1 MTVGLHAPVPRQE
14 DSRLDGR
21 VSEEQA
27 VGPFSFRL
35 VRALELAEV
44 RPTSLIAPPRVGH
57 PPQQAGVRPFRSPL
71 CEIPIYDAG
80 HAALV
85 TRPWPKQVIS
95 VRARTVSRSR
105 LNVRRGCLGDAGCVC
120 LPAPRIRCAR
130 TEKHES
136 SEHRAQQTDRAP
148 FHPSMVTDWLQSTS
162 YRG

>member
-1 MTVGLHAPVPRQE
+1 MTVGLHVGVPRQQ
-14 DSRLDGR
+14 DQRLGEL
-21 VSEEQA
+21 VPEEQA

-35 VRALELAEV
+35 VRALELAKV

-71 CEIPIYDAG
+71 REIPIHDAG

-85 TRPWPKQVIS
+85 TRPRPKQVIS
-95 VRARTVSRSR
+95 LRARTVSRSR
-105 LNVRRGCLGDAGCVC
+105 LNARRGCLGDAGCVC

-136 SEHRAQQTDRAP
+136 SKHRAQQTDRTP
-148 FHPSMVTDWLQSTS
+148 FQDSIVPDWSQSRS
-162 YRG
+162 YGG